1 MISFLQNFCRLLA
14 FMALCAMSV
23 TNIFAQATAMTPL
36 EEKIK
41 QKLNVLFYED
51 QYLIDFQGAA
61 QLLNNP
67 ISNGADLLPGLA
79 MPGVFQQQ
87 LGKPFTGQSPN
98 GSANIGMNSGDLLI
112 VIDRDISADRVR
124 IAKEVVSRIIEGEGL
139 KNSVR
144 LEVKQQSI
152 LKIDPRQ
159 TPAPETKAEKPQP
172 SLFEL
177 IEQKSDLMTKIF
189 LVVWAAIISLM
200 ACYVFLKRLVG
211 QPPSQSKV
219 DLHEHGRLG
228 SQSSERSTNSD
239 SETAD
244 SNKKK
249 FAAKKEELYSKDQ
262 AHLNLIQEIV
272 SEAKNDPKKISKI
285 LTRWVAQS
293 EDFTRFASVFLK
305 NCDIRTIENICSL
318 LHPSDLEKILSKN
331 ILDFDPFS
339 EENQK
344 VLDRMRA
351 DLALMAAEQI
361 LKERPDPL
369 DFLRLL
375 SDEEVSNV
383 LQDESIDTVA
393 LVSTQI
399 PSHRLQNFFSRLSD
413 DKLLEVVTKI
423 SQIKAPSL
431 DDFNAV
437 RSNLAQKSEK
447 MSSSLFNDKARAE
460 TLVQFIHS
468 VNSPKVQIDLVA
480 QLRKEN
486 TNLLKK
492 IRPRILLA
500 NDLNQVPSRMATV
513 LIQAID
519 ADLFATALS
528 NLGHNFTQLQDH
540 FPDAYR
546 TVFSD
551 TITRTFEKE
560 SAALAWQ
567 KVQANINELLS
578 NGLLTQSEL
587 DSTIIQG
594 EKNAEEQLSKNISV
608 SSVYRGA
615 A

>member
-1 MISFLQNFCRLLA
+1 
-14 FMALCAMSV
+14 MSAAK
-23 TNIFAQATAMTPL
+23 IFAQVEPISEL
-36 EEKIK
+36 ETKIK

-51 QYLIDFQGAA
+51 QYLIDFQGSPQAI
-61 QLLNNP
+61 NNP
-67 ISNGADLLPGLA
+67 NSNSADLLPGLA

-87 LGKPFTGQSPN
+87 LGKPFAGQSPN
-98 GSANIGMNSGDLLI
+98 GNANIGMNSGDLLI
-112 VIDRDISADRVR
+112 VLDRDISADRVN

-139 KNSVR
+139 TNSVR

-152 LKIDPRQ
+152 LKVDPRQ
-159 TPAPETKAEKPQP
+159 TPIPEAKPEKPQP
-172 SLFEL
+172 SFFEL
-177 IEQKSDLMTKIF
+177 IEQNSDLMTKIF
-189 LVVWAAIISLM
+189 LIIWAAIISLM

-211 QPPSQSKV
+211 QPPNQSKV
-219 DLHEHGRLG
+219 DLHEHGRHG
-228 SQSSERSTNSD
+228 NHSSEKSSS
-239 SETAD
+239 SENDAAD
-244 SNKKK
+244 SSKKK

-272 SEAKNDPKKISKI
+272 GEAKEDPKKISKI
-285 LTRWVAQS
+285 LARWVAQS
-293 EDFTRFASVFLK
+293 DDYTRFASVFLK

-351 DLALMAAEQI
+351 DLALMAAEQL
-361 LKERPDPL
+361 LKEKPDPL

-375 SDEEVSNV
+375 SDEEVSSV

-399 PSHRLQNFFSRLSD
+399 PTHRLQNFFSRLSD
-413 DKLLEVVTKI
+413 DMLMEVITKI
-423 SQIKAPSL
+423 SQIKSPSL
-431 DDFNAV
+431 DDFNSV
-437 RSNLAQKSEK
+437 RSNLAQKSER

-468 VNSPKVQIDLVA
+468 VNSPKIQIDLVA

-486 TNLLKK
+486 ISLLKK

-500 NDLNQVPSRMATV
+500 NDLDHIPSRMATV
-513 LIQAID
+513 LIQALD

-528 NLGHNFTQLQDH
+528 NLGHNFLNLQNH
-540 FPDAYR
+540 FPDAYK

-551 TITRTFEKE
+551 TISRTFEKE

-567 KVQANINELLS
+567 KLQANINELLS
-578 NGLLTQSEL
+578 NGLLTQSEV
-587 DSTIIQG
+587 DVSIVQG
-594 EKNAEEQLSKNISV
+594 EKSAEEQLSKNISV
-608 SSVYRGA
+608 STVYRGA